1 MAAVC
6 IPMLFQIPSGQAE
19 VGTAPRAEANV
30 NVEEP
35 AWSQLLPEELEQ
47 LTREKILVTRRA
59 YRQIFEPYIN
69 PSTPLFITSDA
80 VIHAFHV
87 LFKESI
93 SRHEE
98 TNAEKLRDIL
108 KMVWA
113 RIKPQKE
120 SPTGKPADD
129 SISKDQ
135 QKKAEYSDPDQNFQE
150 LRRAAKA
157 RVRIVIA
164 VAIKLLGDTPMGLDA
179 RLGSIVDDEVERVI
193 SADGTRMPEWI
204 TTASPGFAGID
215 YSRFRPRG
223 FYNRTELLRRYFRAV
238 SWLQSIPFRTDK
250 DEELLAIFMLGKTLA
265 RSYAGDYSKR
275 LEIEQW
281 FRCYNDLIGQ
291 RDDWDLLMASQIV
304 RSRPTDLNTVRQYLS
319 KLRAEDKKDSKISD
333 QLSVLPE
340 TATESASAEFRIIS
354 AHRTPD
360 AILFQRT
367 TSLPDFNRAWPTG
380 LEICAVLGS
389 EFADQL
395 LAAQVPGASRAAMLR
410 SINDSKK
417 YFETESFYNQYLNS
431 MAALLDQAEPDA
443 PAFINSKSW
452 KTKSCNTALSGWS
465 QIRHTWTL
473 QAKQTVHT
481 LGGDLENLPSGF
493 VEPEP
498 EFFARMGELVDR
510 TKDLFTRCGAFEP
523 SRDLVAND
531 LRAFAGLV
539 KEKKYPLDD
548 QVPVELSS
556 EEISIID
563 RSIMTLSALAFRHYS
578 TEDLLRHR
586 QDVSAQLLD
595 FADDVEEGVYDDD
608 PAFQALVL
616 ENNIDIKYLWDS
628 LNEICRMLEVLA
640 HKQLRGVAFSKR
652 ENYFLDDF
660 GERLAA
666 IMLYGGDSY
675 RNPRDDAP
683 SAVDI
688 YHNPALGGY
697 FHIGI
702 ARPREFLVLYPYQ
715 GREITCRGAVM
726 PYYEFISTTRMT
738 DTEWQKRLDSD
749 ERPENPDWLKP
760 IFAPGDPQ
768 RIQMK

>member
-1 MAAVC
+1 
-6 IPMLFQIPSGQAE
+6 
-19 VGTAPRAEANV
+19 
-30 NVEEP
+30 
-35 AWSQLLPEELEQ
+35 
-47 LTREKILVTRRA
+47 
-59 YRQIFEPYIN
+59 
-69 PSTPLFITSDA
+69 
-80 VIHAFHV
+80 V

-93 SRHEE
+93 SRQEE

-135 QKKAEYSDPDQNFQE
+135 QKKAEDSDLDQNFQE

-157 RVRIVIA
+157 RARIVIA
-164 VAIKLLGDTPMGLDA
+164 VVIKLLGDTPMGLDA
-179 RLGSIVDDEVERVI
+179 RLANIVDDEVERVI
-193 SADGTRMPEWI
+193 SAEGTRMPEWI

-238 SWLQSIPFRTDK
+238 SWLQSIPFRTDR

-319 KLRAEDKKDSKISD
+319 KLRADDKKDSNISD
-333 QLSVLPE
+333 QLGVLPE
-340 TATESASAEFRIIS
+340 TTTEPVSAEFHIIS

-367 TSLPDFNRAWPTG
+367 TSLSDFNRAWPTG

-389 EFADQL
+389 EFADQI
-395 LAAQVPGASRAAMLR
+395 LAVQVPGATRAAMLR

-452 KTKSCNTALSGWS
+452 KAKSCNTALSGWS
-465 QIRHTWTL
+465 QIRHSWTL

-510 TKDLFTRCGAFEP
+510 SKDLLTRCGAFEP
-523 SRDLVAND
+523 SRYLVAND

-539 KEKKYPLDD
+539 KEKKYPFDD

-563 RSIMTLSALAFRHYS
+563 RSIMTLSALAFRHFS

-586 QDVSAQLLD
+586 QEASAQLLD
-595 FADDVEEGVYDDD
+595 FADDIEDGVYDDD
-608 PAFQALVL
+608 PAFQALIL

-640 HKQLRGVAFSKR
+640 HKQLRGVSFSKR

-675 RNPRDDAP
+675 RNPRDDSP

-697 FHIGI
+697 FHIGT

-715 GREITCRGAVM
+715 GREIACRGAVM

-749 ERPENPDWLKP
+749 ERPENPDWHKS
-760 IFAPGDPQ
+760 IFAPGDLQ
-768 RIQMK
+768 QIQMK